1 MDLLTPVSDLR
12 MIGPVYAKRLKK
24 LGIESLRDLIYH
36 FPFRYDDFSLISEIS
51 RVQPG
56 EVLTI
61 KGQVLS
67 IKNEYTKAG
76 KRIQRAVVSDGT
88 GKIEIVWFN
97 QPFLVK
103 TIKVGEWY
111 AFAGKIDWFGKK
123 IVMVFPEYE
132 SLKEKAIHTSRL
144 VPIYPE
150 TYGISSKWLRSRI
163 ASLLNENL
171 LDIKD
176 FLPEEIKDKDK
187 MISLKEALL
196 WIHFPDNKEQI
207 AAARKRLAF
216 DEFFLIQLAALKR
229 KEEWQRKPLS
239 YKLLLHRE
247 KIIEFVKKL
256 PFSLTNAQKRVLR
269 EILSDLT
276 KDRPMNRLLEGDV
289 GSGKTIVAAT
299 AIYAVYL
306 NGFQSILMAPTEIL
320 AAQHFQTLKQF
331 LSPFGLKI
339 VLLTGNIKPPKDNQE
354 KIDVYVGTH
363 ALIQKKVEFA
373 RAALVVIDE
382 QHRFGVEQRA
392 TLIKK
397 NTNPHVLT
405 MTATPI
411 PRTIALTL
419 YGDLDLS
426 VLDEVPPGR
435 QRVKTWVVPK
445 IKREAAYRWIRERV
459 KGEKEQCFI
468 VCPLIEESETLK
480 SIKAVTTEFDR
491 LSKEI
496 FPDLRLGLLHGKLKS
511 KEKEEIINQFRRGEL
526 DILVSTPVIEVGVDI
541 PQATIMMIE
550 DADRFGLAQL
560 HQLRG
565 RVGRGEKQSFCLLFT
580 ELNGGKAIERLRAM
594 EKMCVGAEL
603 AELDLKIRGPGEIYG
618 TAQHGFPRL
627 KIASFSDL
635 ELIKKTRQAARG
647 VIGSLSKF
655 PLLRQELESYT
666 IKQIVPD

>member
-1 MDLLTPVSDLR
+1 

-61 KGQVLS
+61 KGRVLS

-76 KRIQRAVVSDGT
+76 KRIQKAVVSDGT

-103 TIKVGEWY
+103 TIKAGEWY

-123 IVMVFPEYE
+123 IVMVFPEHE
-132 SLKEKAIHTSRL
+132 SLKERTIHTSRL

-176 FLPEEIKDKDK
+176 FLPEGIKDKDK
-187 MISLKEALL
+187 MISLKEALS

-229 KEEWQRKPLS
+229 KEEWQKRPLS

-276 KDRPMNRLLEGDV
+276 KDKPMNRLLEGDV
-289 GSGKTIVAAT
+289 GSGKTIVAAV

-320 AAQHFQTLKQF
+320 ASQHFQTLKQF

-339 VLLTGNIKPPKDNQE
+339 VLLTGNLKPPKDNQE

-363 ALIQKKVEFA
+363 ALIQRKVEFA

-392 TLIKK
+392 ALIKK

-426 VLDEVPPGR
+426 FLDEMPPGR

-445 IKREAAYRWIRERV
+445 IKRGAAYRWIRERI

-627 KIASFSDL
+627 KIASFTDL
-635 ELIKKTRQAARG
+635 ELIQKTRQAANG
-647 VIGSLSKF
+647 LIGSLSKF